1 MDHAFSRRGVLS
13 GAAGAAVAGRRGGRP
28 GRGGAQDLQ
37 PLTSRSGVYTP
48 GRGERVMQ
56 FGFDFPEPSAE
67 IGGLLVS
74 FRIQTFENAY
84 AIDPARTRVLRDGR
98 NVRWV
103 SEGLLGRGGQEA
115 VAGQLIADF
124 EIAPDGVVAWR
135 ARRRAAEAGEVDHH
149 CGARP
154 AARPAVGVL
163 QPVRR
168 SRR

>member
-1 MDHAFSRRGVLS
+1 MDHEVSRRGVLS
-13 GAAGAAVAGRRGGRP
+13 GAAVAAVSGPTAAGP
-28 GRGGAQDLQ
+28 GEAQELQ

-115 VAGQLIADF
+115 AAGQLIADF

-135 ARRRAAEAGEVDHH
+135 ARAELP
-149 CGARP
+149 RP
-154 AARPAVGVL
+154 VKSITTVVRGLPRGRLSVSCNA
-163 QPVRR
+163 VRR